1 MAKLK
6 EETLPDVGV
15 IIGRF
20 QVPELHE
27 GHRDILDY
35 VCERHDKVILFLGLT
50 DVGMSTTENPLDF
63 QARRQMIRAEY
74 PEIEILY
81 IKDMWSDELWSRKLD
96 GQIKDLITP
105 AQTVML
111 YGSRDSFISHYHGK
125 HPATELEAEH
135 KVSGKEIRA
144 EIKRNRTQESVE
156 WREGAV
162 WAAHARF
169 PTAYTTVDVAVFNE
183 DETHVLLV
191 RKPNEPSWR
200 FIGGFAEPHT
210 ESFEADARR
219 EAMEEGNVSITDPE
233 YVASFQIDDWRYK
246 GERDKIKTILFKCR
260 KMFGDVRA
268 GDDVEEAKWFAV
280 EDLTLA
286 DIMPQ
291 HRPLAKAVIKFRPT
305 QR

>member
-1 MAKLK
+1 MASTKT
-6 EETLPDVGV
+6 EPLPDVGV

-20 QVPELHE
+20 QVPELHD
-27 GHRDILDY
+27 GHCDILDY

-105 AQTVML
+105 NQTVML
-111 YGSRDSFISHYHGK
+111 YGSRDSFIEHYQGT
-125 HPATELEAEH
+125 HPTTELEAEH

-144 EIKRNRTQESVE
+144 EIKRNRTVE
-156 WREGAV
+156 DPRWREGAV

-169 PTAYTTVDVAVFNE
+169 PTVYTTVDILILNE
-183 DETHVLLV
+183 EETHVLLAK
-191 RKPNEPSWR
+191 KPHEPLWR
-200 FIGGFAEPHT
+200 VIGGFAEPT
-210 ESFEADARR
+210 SESFEADARR
-219 EAMEEGNVSITDPE
+219 EAQEEGNVSITDPV
-233 YVASFQIDDWRYK
+233 YIGSFKIDDWRYR
-246 GERDKIKTILFKCR
+246 GERDKIKTILFKAK

-268 GDDVEEAKWFAV
+268 GDDVEDVKWWKV

-291 HRPLAKAVIKFRPT
+291 HRPLIEAAIQLRPT